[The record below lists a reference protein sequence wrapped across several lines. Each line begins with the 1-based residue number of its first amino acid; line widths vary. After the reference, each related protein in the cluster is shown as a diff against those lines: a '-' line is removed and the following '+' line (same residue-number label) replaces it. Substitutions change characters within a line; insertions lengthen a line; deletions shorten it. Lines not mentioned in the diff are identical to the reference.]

1 VSIVNR
7 VIAAIIAV
15 AAMAAAAGVV
25 VVAAAF
31 AIYSLLRDH
40 FGPAGASAIIAAGF
54 AVALALGAL
63 LMFSK
68 AKSSTLSVKG
78 SAAERPAA
86 MTDKIFALL
95 TERPIVA
102 AAAAA
107 AAGLLA
113 WRNPTMVSTIL
124 KALDLNPPSKPPR
137 R

>member
-7 VIAAIIAV
+7 VVAAIIAV

-40 FGPAGASAIIAAGF
+40 FGPAGAAAIIAAGF
-54 AVALALGAL
+54 AVALALSAL
-63 LMFSK
+63 IMFSK
-68 AKSSTLSVKG
+68 AKFPKAPKRG
-78 SAAERPAA
+78 AMPERPTAL
-86 MTDKIFALL
+86 TDKVIAMV
-95 TERPIVA
+95 TERPIIA

-113 WRNPTMVSTIL
+113 WRNPTLVSTIL
-124 KALDLNPPSKPPR
+124 KALDIKPDVRPPR

>member
-7 VIAAIIAV
+7 VVAAIIAV

-31 AIYSLLRDH
+31 AIYSVLRDH
-40 FGPAGASAIIAAGF
+40 FGPAGAAAIIAAGF

-63 LMFSK
+63 IMFNM
-68 AKSSTLSVKG
+68 AKGPKTAKRG
-78 SAAERPAA
+78 ATPERPAPI
-86 MTDKIFALL
+86 TDKVIAMV

-113 WRNPTMVSTIL
+113 WRNPTLVATIL
-124 KALDLNPPSKPPR
+124 KVLDIKPDARPPR

>member
-1 VSIVNR
+1 MSIVNR
-7 VIAAIIAV
+7 VVAAIIAV

-31 AIYSLLRDH
+31 AIYTLLRDH
-40 FGPAGASAIIAAGF
+40 FGPAGAAAIISAGF
-54 AVALALGAL
+54 AVALALSAL
-63 LMFSK
+63 ILFSK
-68 AKSSTLSVKG
+68 AKGPTAPKRG
-78 SAAERPAA
+78 AAPERSAGIPDKVIA
-86 MTDKIFALL
+86 MV

-113 WRNPTMVSTIL
+113 WRNPTLVATIL
-124 KALDLNPPSKPPR
+124 KAVDLKPDVRPPR

>member
-7 VIAAIIAV
+7 VVAAIIAV

-31 AIYSLLRDH
+31 AIYSLLRDR
-40 FGPAGASAIIAAGF
+40 FGPAGAAAIIAAGF
-54 AVALALGAL
+54 AVALALSAL
-63 LMFSK
+63 IMFSK
-68 AKSSTLSVKG
+68 ARSPKTPKQG
-78 SAAERPAA
+78 AAPERPAGI
-86 MTDKIFALL
+86 TDKVISLL

-113 WRNPTMVSTIL
+113 WRNPTLVATIL
-124 KALDLNPPSKPPR
+124 KALDIKPDARPPR

>member
-7 VIAAIIAV
+7 VVAAILAV

-31 AIYSLLRDH
+31 AIYSLLRDR
-40 FGPAGASAIIAAGF
+40 FGPAGAAAIIAAGF
-54 AVALALGAL
+54 AVALALSALILMSKLNGSKSTKPGA
-63 LMFSK
+63 
-68 AKSSTLSVKG
+68 
-78 SAAERPAA
+78 AAERPAGL
-86 MTDKIFALL
+86 TDKVIALV
-95 TERPIVA
+95 TERPIV

-113 WRNPTMVSTIL
+113 WRNPTLVSTIL
-124 KALDLNPPSKPPR
+124 KALDLKPDARPPR

>member
-7 VIAAIIAV
+7 VIATVIAV

-31 AIYSLLRDH
+31 AIYSLLRDR
-40 FGPAGASAIIAAGF
+40 FGPAGAAAIIAAGF
-54 AVALALGAL
+54 AVALALSAL
-63 LMFSK
+63 ILFSK
-68 AKSSTLSVKG
+68 AKAPRSPKR
-78 SAAERPAA
+78 SAASDPPAA
-86 MTDKIFALL
+86 MTDKLIAML

-113 WRNPTMVSTIL
+113 WRNPTLVATIL
-124 KALDLNPPSKPPR
+124 KAFDLKPDSRPPR

>member
-1 VSIVNR
+1 VSIANR
-7 VIAAIIAV
+7 VIAAIIGV

-31 AIYSLLRDH
+31 AIYSLLRDR
-40 FGPAGASAIIAAGF
+40 FGPAGAAAIIAAGF
-54 AVALALGAL
+54 AVALALAAL
-63 LMFSK
+63 LMFSRFK
-68 AKSSTLSVKG
+68 APTSTKRASS
-78 SAAERPAA
+78 ADRPSA
-86 MTDKIFALL
+86 MTDKIIALL
-95 TERPIVA
+95 TERPIIA

-113 WRNPTMVSTIL
+113 WRNPTLVATIL

>member
-1 VSIVNR
+1 MSIVHR
-7 VIAAIIAV
+7 VIATIIAV

-31 AIYSLLRDH
+31 AIYSVLRDH
-40 FGPAGASAIIAAGF
+40 FGPAAAAAIIAAAF
-54 AVALALGAL
+54 ATALAIGSLI
-63 LMFSK
+63 MFSQAK
-68 AKSSTLSVKG
+68 AF
-78 SAAERPAA
+78 RPAKRGA
-86 MTDKIFALL
+86 AAAQPTAITDKLVAIL

-113 WRNPTMVSTIL
+113 WRNPTLVSTIL
-124 KALDLNPPSKPPR
+124 KALDLKPAARPPR

>member
-7 VIAAIIAV
+7 VVAGVIAV

-40 FGPAGASAIIAAGF
+40 FGPAGAAAIIAAGF
-54 AVALALGAL
+54 AVALALCALILFSQAKGPKAPRRGA
-63 LMFSK
+63 
-68 AKSSTLSVKG
+68 AP
-78 SAAERPAA
+78 ERPTA
-86 MTDKIFALL
+86 MADKVIAML

-113 WRNPTMVSTIL
+113 WRNPTLVATIL
-124 KALDLNPPSKPPR
+124 KALDIKPDVRPPR

>member
-1 VSIVNR
+1 VSIINR
-7 VIAAIIAV
+7 VIAAILAV

-31 AIYSLLRDH
+31 AIYSVLRDRV
-40 FGPAGASAIIAAGF
+40 GPAGAAAIIAAAF
-54 AVALALGAL
+54 AVALALSAL
-63 LMFSK
+63 ILFSRVK
-68 AKSSTLSVKG
+68 APKTPLRGMAS
-78 SAAERPAA
+78 ERPAA
-86 MTDKIFALL
+86 MSDKLIAML

-113 WRNPTMVSTIL
+113 WRNPTLVATIL
-124 KALDLNPPSKPPR
+124 KALDLKPDIRPPR

>member
-1 VSIVNR
+1 VSLVNR
-7 VIAAIIAV
+7 VVAAIIGV

-31 AIYSLLRDH
+31 AIYSLLREH
-40 FGPAGASAIIAAGF
+40 FSAAEAAAISAAAF

-63 LMFSK
+63 IMLSQARAPKASK
-68 AKSSTLSVKG
+68 R
-78 SAAERPAA
+78 SAAPERPAA
-86 MTDKIFALL
+86 ITDKLIAIV

-113 WRNPTMVSTIL
+113 WRNPTLVATIL
-124 KALDLNPPSKPPR
+124 KALDLKPDVRPPR

>member
-1 VSIVNR
+1 MSIVNR
-7 VIAAIIAV
+7 VVAAIIAV

-31 AIYSLLRDH
+31 AIYSLLRDR
-40 FGPAGASAIIAAGF
+40 FGPAGAAAIIAAGF
-54 AVALALGAL
+54 AVALALCAL
-63 LMFSK
+63 IMFSRFK
-68 AKSSTLSVKG
+68 APRAPSR
-78 SAAERPAA
+78 SAAPQRPTAL
-86 MTDKIFALL
+86 TDKLIAMV

-113 WRNPTMVSTIL
+113 WRNPTLVATLL
-124 KALDLNPPSKPPR
+124 KALDIKPDARPPR

>member
-1 VSIVNR
+1 MSIVNR

-31 AIYSLLRDH
+31 AIYSLLRDR
-40 FGPAGASAIIAAGF
+40 FGPAGAAAIIAAGF
-54 AVALALGAL
+54 AAALALGAL
-63 LMFSK
+63 VMFSK
-68 AKSSTLSVKG
+68 SKPATASKRAST
-78 SAAERPAA
+78 ADRPAA
-86 MTDKIFALL
+86 MTDKIVALL
-95 TERPIVA
+95 TERPIIA

-113 WRNPTMVSTIL
+113 WRNPTLVATIL
-124 KALDLNPPSKPPR
+124 KAADLTPQSKASR

>member
-1 VSIVNR
+1 MSIVNR
-7 VIAAIIAV
+7 VVAAIIAV

-31 AIYSLLRDH
+31 AIYTLLRDH
-40 FGPAGASAIIAAGF
+40 FGPAGAAAIISAGF
-54 AVALALGAL
+54 AVALALSAL
-63 LMFSK
+63 ILFSK
-68 AKSSTLSVKG
+68 AKGPKAPKRG
-78 SAAERPAA
+78 AAPERSAGIPDKVIA
-86 MTDKIFALL
+86 MV

-113 WRNPTMVSTIL
+113 WRNPTLVATIL
-124 KALDLNPPSKPPR
+124 KALDLKPDVRPPR

>member
-7 VIAAIIAV
+7 VVAAIIAV

-40 FGPAGASAIIAAGF
+40 FGPAGAAAIIAAGF
-54 AVALALGAL
+54 AVALALSAL
-63 LMFSK
+63 ILLSQVRAPKRSK
-68 AKSSTLSVKG
+68 FASSP
-78 SAAERPAA
+78 ERPAG
-86 MTDKIFALL
+86 MTDKVIALL

-113 WRNPTMVSTIL
+113 WRNPTLVSTIL
-124 KALDLNPPSKPPR
+124 KALDLKPDGRPPR

>member
-1 VSIVNR
+1 MSIVNR
-7 VIAAIIAV
+7 VIAAVIAV

-31 AIYSLLRDH
+31 AIYSALRDH
-40 FGPAGASAIIAAGF
+40 FGPAEAAAIIAAAF
-54 AVALALGAL
+54 AVALALSAL
-63 LMFSK
+63 IMFSRVK
-68 AKSSTLSVKG
+68 APRASKRG
-78 SAAERPAA
+78 AAAQQPTAL
-86 MTDKIFALL
+86 TDKLIAML

-113 WRNPTMVSTIL
+113 WRNPTLVSTIL
-124 KALDLNPPSKPPR
+124 KALDLKPDAGRPR

>member
-1 VSIVNR
+1 MSIVNR
-7 VIAAIIAV
+7 VIAAVIAV

-31 AIYSLLRDH
+31 AIYSVLRDH
-40 FGPAGASAIIAAGF
+40 FGPAAAAAIIAAGF
-54 AVALALGAL
+54 AIALALCAL
-63 LMFSK
+63 IMFSQAK
-68 AKSSTLSVKG
+68 APKASKGG
-78 SAAERPAA
+78 SAAQQPTA
-86 MTDKIFALL
+86 MADKVIAML

-113 WRNPTMVSTIL
+113 WRNPTLVSTIL
-124 KALDLNPPSKPPR
+124 AALNLKPDARPPR

>member
-1 VSIVNR
+1 
-7 VIAAIIAV
+7 
-15 AAMAAAAGVV
+15 MAAAAGVV

-40 FGPAGASAIIAAGF
+40 FGPAGAAAIIAAGF
-54 AVALALGAL
+54 AVALALSAL
-63 LMFSK
+63 ILLSQVRAPKRSK
-68 AKSSTLSVKG
+68 FASSP
-78 SAAERPAA
+78 ERPAG
-86 MTDKIFALL
+86 MTDKVIALL

-113 WRNPTMVSTIL
+113 WRNPTLVSTIL
-124 KALDLNPPSKPPR
+124 KALDLKPDGRPPR

>member
-7 VIAAIIAV
+7 VVAAILAV

-31 AIYSLLRDH
+31 AIYSLLRDR
-40 FGPAGASAIIAAGF
+40 FGPAGAAAIIAAGF
-54 AVALALGAL
+54 AVALALSALILMSKLNGSKSTKPGA
-63 LMFSK
+63 
-68 AKSSTLSVKG
+68 
-78 SAAERPAA
+78 AAERPAGL
-86 MTDKIFALL
+86 TDKVIALV

-113 WRNPTMVSTIL
+113 WRNPTLVSTIL
-124 KALDLNPPSKPPR
+124 KALDLKPDARPPR

>member
-7 VIAAIIAV
+7 VVAAIIAV

-31 AIYSLLRDH
+31 AIYSLLREH
-40 FGPAGASAIIAAGF
+40 FTAAEAAAIIAAAF
-54 AVALALGAL
+54 AVALALSAL
-63 LMFSK
+63 IMFSK
-68 AKSSTLSVKG
+68 AKMPKRSS
-78 SAAERPAA
+78 APERPAA
-86 MTDKIFALL
+86 ITDKVIAML

-113 WRNPTMVSTIL
+113 WRNPTLVSTIL
-124 KALDLNPPSKPPR
+124 KALDIKTDARPPR

>member
-1 VSIVNR
+1 MSIVNR
-7 VIAAIIAV
+7 VVAAIIAV

-31 AIYSLLRDH
+31 AIYGLLREH
-40 FGPAGASAIIAAGF
+40 FSAPVAAAIIAAAF
-54 AVALALGAL
+54 AAALALGAL
-63 LMFSK
+63 IMFSK
-68 AKSSTLSVKG
+68 AKAPTALKRG
-78 SAAERPAA
+78 AATERPAA
-86 MTDKIFALL
+86 IADKVIAML

-113 WRNPTMVSTIL
+113 WRNPTLVSTIL
-124 KALDLNPPSKPPR
+124 KALDIKPDARPPR

>member
-1 VSIVNR
+1 MRLVNR
-7 VIAAIIAV
+7 IIAAVVAV

-31 AIYSLLRDH
+31 AIYSVLRDR
-40 FGPAGASAIIAAGF
+40 FGPAGAAAIISAGF
-54 AVALALGAL
+54 AVALAIAALILFSQTKAPLG
-63 LMFSK
+63 SK
-68 AKSSTLSVKG
+68 RG
-78 SAAERPAA
+78 AAAQQPTA
-86 MTDKIFALL
+86 MADKLIAML

-113 WRNPTMVSTIL
+113 WRNPALVATIL
-124 KALDLNPPSKPPR
+124 KAFDLKPDAKPPR

>member
-1 VSIVNR
+1 MSLVNR

-31 AIYSLLRDH
+31 AIYTVLRDH
-40 FGPAGASAIIAAGF
+40 FGPAGAAAIISATF

-63 LMFSK
+63 VMFSR
-68 AKSSTLSVKG
+68 ARPVKRSRAG
-78 SAAERPAA
+78 SADRGSAA
-86 MTDKIFALL
+86 MTDKVISML

-113 WRNPTMVSTIL
+113 WRNPALVSTIL
-124 KALDLNPPSKPPR
+124 KALDLKPDGRPPGR
-137 R
+137 

>member
-7 VIAAIIAV
+7 VVAGIIAV

-31 AIYSLLRDH
+31 AIYTLLRDH
-40 FGPAGASAIIAAGF
+40 FGPAGAAAMIAAGF

-63 LMFSK
+63 IMFQK
-68 AKSSTLSVKG
+68 AKPPKLSPRSRANEPP
-78 SAAERPAA
+78 SALADKVIA
-86 MTDKIFALL
+86 ML

-102 AAAAA
+102 ARSH
-107 AAGLLA
+107 G
-113 WRNPTMVSTIL
+113 IDL
-124 KALDLNPPSKPPR
+124 KPEGRSPR